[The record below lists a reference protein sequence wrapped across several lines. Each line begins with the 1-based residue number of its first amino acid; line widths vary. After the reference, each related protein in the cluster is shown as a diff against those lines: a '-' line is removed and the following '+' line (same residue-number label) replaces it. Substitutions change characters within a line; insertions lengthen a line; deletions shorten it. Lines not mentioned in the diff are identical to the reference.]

1 MEVSA
6 QSNLIFFKGIGM
18 TKKVISLGKE
28 YSRKLTFQERNSP
41 GKEQSRKGTVKESK
55 SIKGTGLR
63 SSYEHSRKGTLWK
76 GTLQERNKSREET
89 L

>member
-28 YSRKLTFQERNSP
+28 YSRKLTF
-41 GKEQSRKGTVKESK
+41 
-55 SIKGTGLR
+55 
-63 SSYEHSRKGTLWK
+63 
-76 GTLQERNKSREET
+76 
-89 L
+89 